1 MSASELQIDV
11 TNGLVTLLPA
21 SNAKVGTYTVT
32 VSNKLLN
39 YSSIFSTVTFTVTIE
54 HCVITSL
61 DTSPTTPISDKIY
74 YLGDSSLVWNY
85 PASSLITQVPA
96 CGYVVETSSS
106 TSSTA
111 YF

>member
-1 MSASELQIDV
+1 MSTSELKIHVWD
-11 TNGLVTLLPA
+11 GLVTLLPA

-32 VSNKLLN
+32 VLN
-39 YSSIFSTVTFTVTIE
+39 RLYYYSSIFSTVTFTITIE
-54 HCVITSL
+54 PCVITSFN
-61 DTSPTTPISDKIY
+61 TSPTTPIGDKIY
-74 YLGDSSLVWNY
+74 YLGDSPLALSY

-96 CGYVVETSSS
+96 CGYAVETSST